1 MTRAAA
7 ATLLLALLC
16 AGQAAAQQ
24 DLKRLFFTPEQRA
37 ALDERRK
44 ARLADKPSA
53 PVAESPVTRVD
64 GYVKRSGGKSTVWLN
79 GEPIVDGVQP
89 EGVQL
94 RRGADPSRV
103 RVIVGED
110 RLSVDLRIGQ
120 SVDRSSGEVKDVI
133 GDGQVRV
140 ERRGAPAP

>member
-1 MTRAAA
+1 MTRAALVA
-7 ATLLLALLC
+7 LLLALLP
-16 AGQAAAQQ
+16 AGQAAAQE
-24 DLKRLFFTPEQRA
+24 LKRLFFTPEQRA

-44 ARLADKPSA
+44 ARLPDKPSA
-53 PVAESPVTRVD
+53 PASDSPVTRVD
-64 GYVKRSGGKSTVWLN
+64 GYVKRSGGRSTVWLN
-79 GEPIVDGVQP
+79 GEPLVEGVQP
-89 EGVQL
+89 EGLQL
-94 RRGADPSRV
+94 RRGSDPSRV

-140 ERRGAPAP
+140 ERRGAPAR